1 MNANMT
7 SQEIIDLFTQL
18 PHQDPAFGRAVKI
31 MRLAPGECVGS
42 PYDLPENLFILI
54 RGHLQILAF
63 TKDGRST
70 ATGILEAG
78 AVWGEEA
85 LLQKETSQALCAQAI
100 EPCIIWRLTVE
111 QASQFIAKHPVL
123 RLGLLRTIGR
133 RLVQVEDRLLDVAYK
148 QLPERVAG
156 ELLRRHK
163 LADSDL
169 LRISHQVLADSLGT
183 YRETISA
190 ILRDFKR
197 EQWVDLGYRRIY
209 IKDPQALAD
218 FSLYQNESIF

>member
-7 SQEIIDLFTQL
+7 SQGIVELFTQL

-31 MRLAPGECVGS
+31 LRLTPGECVGS
-42 PYDLPENLFILI
+42 PYAVPEKLFILI
-54 RGHLQILAF
+54 KGHLQILVI

-85 LLQKETSQALCAQAI
+85 LLQKDTSLAL
-100 EPCIIWRLTVE
+100 CIIWQLPVE
-111 QASQFIAKHPVL
+111 QALQFMAKHPVL
-123 RLGLLRTIGR
+123 RLGVLRTIGW
-133 RLVQVEDRLLDVAYK
+133 RLVQVEDRLVDVAYK
-148 QLPERVAG
+148 QLPERVAI

-163 LADSDL
+163 LAGSDL

-218 FSLYQNESIF
+218 FSLYHGESVF